1 MIKILKSDLFEETLQ
16 KKKSNSTKKR
26 FVILTNALW
35 KPKNTTTISR
45 PPQGKC
51 DVYFAGE
58 LVVESPNVGCF
69 LRLYTYLLYGTSLD
83 YD

>member
-1 MIKILKSDLFEETLQ
+1 MIKILKSDLFEETLE
-16 KKKSNSTKKR
+16 KKSNSTKKR

-35 KPKNTTTISR
+35 IQ
-45 PPQGKC
+45 PPFRDLPREMQRLVCG
-51 DVYFAGE
+51 GP
-58 LVVESPNVGCF
+58 VVESPNVGCF